1 MLVRSGQI
9 CASLQA
15 PPAWPNQREY
25 TGRVLN
31 GVGRGGRLGIAGVWY
46 LWATMARWMR
56 RHLDVLK
63 CKGLWRWSDS
73 CLGESEVYHLLHASI
88 YSIVGFFDTLH
99 PISTAVVQQKH
110 QVDLLRLPDSQARSE
125 QSDPFWPPRSG
136 VDDDLEPPSK
146 KFKPSYLEGQEE

>member
-1 MLVRSGQI
+1 MF
-9 CASLQA
+9 
-15 PPAWPNQREY
+15 
-25 TGRVLN
+25 GRV
-31 GVGRGGRLGIAGVWY
+31 RGISP
-46 LWATMARWMR
+46 AT
-56 RHLDVLK
+56 
-63 CKGLWRWSDS
+63 C
-73 CLGESEVYHLLHASI
+73 I
-88 YSIVGFFDTLH
+88 YIQYSWFFDTLH